1 MSRNKNQRPLQGLE
15 DCGELDYSVET
26 CVRCGYCKPVCTTYP
41 FGNGFEAFSP
51 RAKVHFL
58 NELRHGRAELTLE
71 WVDRLYQC
79 TTCERCE
86 EVCHTDIPLVE
97 LWEAARA
104 ETVKRGIG
112 PMPVHRKI
120 GENTRDCNNAYG
132 EDNSTRGRWML
143 PEHKPT
149 EGAELLVYG
158 GCTGSFKMPGM
169 LKTGVTILQ
178 RQGVPYAYAGGREVC
193 CGSPILRTGQIEEG
207 KRLIAANID
216 TFNEMGV
223 KQIVAPCG
231 GCSKTLKHDYPRWAA
246 ELGKPW
252 DIEVL
257 HFAEMYVRLL
267 REGRLKPNKTI
278 ARNVTYHDPCHL
290 GRSQGVFDEPREILR
305 AIPGINL
312 IEMENIRENAR
323 CCGAGGGVRGNY
335 PQMADAIAEKRILEA
350 VETGA
355 DTLVTMCP
363 FCQSSFAPLLK
374 KMDVGLELMGV
385 EELLLESMTAE

>member
-1 MSRNKNQRPLQGLE
+1 MNIDQNKPPLSGL
-15 DCGELDYSVET
+15 DNCKELDYAVDT

-41 FGNGFEAFSP
+41 FGDGFETFSP
-51 RAKVHFL
+51 RAKVKFL
-58 NELRHGRAELTLE
+58 NDLRHGKVELTQE

-104 ETVKRGIG
+104 ETVNRGLG
-112 PMPVHRKI
+112 PMPVHLKFK
-120 GENTRDCNNAYG
+120 ENVETCDNAYG
-132 EDNSTRGRWML
+132 ENNSERGRWML
-143 PEHKPT
+143 PEHCPT

-169 LKTGVTILQ
+169 LKTGVSLLQ
-178 RQGVPYAYAGGREVC
+178 RQGIPYAYAGGKEVC
-193 CGSPILRTGQIEEG
+193 CGSPILRTGQIEPA
-207 KRLIAANID
+207 KRLIATNID

-223 KQIVAPCG
+223 RQIVAPCG
-231 GCSKTLKHDYPRWAA
+231 GCSKTLRHDYPRWAK

-257 HFAEMYVRLL
+257 HFAEVYVKLL
-267 REGRLKPNKTI
+267 RDGRIKPNKAI
-278 ARNVTYHDPCHL
+278 NRKVTYHDPCHL
-290 GRSQGVFDEPREILR
+290 GRSQGIFDEPREILR
-305 AIPGINL
+305 AIPGIEL
-312 IEMENIRENAR
+312 VEMENIRANGL

-335 PQMADAIAEKRILEA
+335 PDMADQIAEKRINEA
-350 VETGA
+350 LATGA

-363 FCQSSFAPLLK
+363 FCQSSFAPMLK
-374 KMDVGLELMGV
+374 KMDVAMELIGV
-385 EELLLESMTAE
+385 EELLLQSMEG